1 MGTDKSPSGGEKR
14 RFSLRALLKAHPEYW
29 YVLFVPAYL
38 LCFAVVERLVP
49 SDADYWVSY
58 CRLDDFIPFC
68 EVFVI
73 PYCMWYPLLLTVGL
87 VLMFRDVPAFRRYM
101 YFLILGCGISLLI
114 CAVFPNGQD
123 LRPQPFPR
131 ENFFTWLL
139 GLIYAADTNTNVLPS
154 MHVVG
159 CAAAAAGVL
168 HSEKKRRLFPP
179 VLVVSVLICLSTV
192 FVKQHSILDLFAGIA
207 LSAPIWWLLYRKKRS

>member
-68 EVFVI
+68 EVFGSRTA
-73 PYCMWYPLLLTVGL
+73 CGT
-87 VLMFRDVPAFRRYM
+87 PAPQPSD
-101 YFLILGCGISLLI
+101 C
-114 CAVFPNGQD
+114 PD
-123 LRPQPFPR
+123 LRRRPR
-131 ENFFTWLL
+131 Y
-139 GLIYAADTNTNVLPS
+139 GA
-154 MHVVG
+154 
-159 CAAAAAGVL
+159 
-168 HSEKKRRLFPP
+168 
-179 VLVVSVLICLSTV
+179 ICIS
-192 FVKQHSILDLFAGIA
+192 
-207 LSAPIWWLLYRKKRS
+207 